1 MAETPEK
8 TMTKRG
14 YSRDFRVT
22 EHDDRCRY
30 LLDKIPVTLWTKV
43 RDQAKAEGV
52 SIRGLLLTL
61 LTQWTEDD
69 DA

>member
-1 MAETPEK
+1 MATEK
-8 TMTKRG
+8 TLTKRG

-30 LLDKIPVTLWTKV
+30 LLDKIPVTMWKKV
-43 RDQAKAEGV
+43 RVKAKAKGV